1 MLTAEISRTRCRGIE
16 TNAIHFCTL
25 ISASDAQGDW
35 QLAVDLFPGGNELS
49 TGFAQLDFTHLI
61 SLASNVMNGALASQS
76 WLESPSEFED
86 TSSGIQKASPDVFGM
101 AALFSC
107 DFALPILGVI
117 DVSNKT
123 TLPIGSMYAIYG
135 NIYHQYTPVMLAYI
149 YQHHGSYGLYP
160 TKNPDRS
167 HQNSYD
173 WMMVF
178 ADYPLEAGAYA

>member
-61 SLASNVMNGALASQS
+61 SLASNVMNGVLASQS
-76 WLESPSEFED
+76 WLESPSEFGD

-107 DFALPILGVI
+107 DFALPILSVI

-135 NIYHQYTPVMLAYI
+135 NIYHQNTPVMLAYMVPSSVSPPPP
-149 YQHHGSYGLYP
+149 HGLGPQVVAPIPFYLQAIGSISEVQL
-160 TKNPDRS
+160 RIC
-167 HQNSYD
+167 
-173 WMMVF
+173 
-178 ADYPLEAGAYA
+178 